1 MEDVSSDD
9 DIEDI
14 CRIVDK
20 ELHHDDYHP
29 DDILSEISFDI
40 LDDLEVDSK
49 YPPNYFRAGFADRAV
64 RRRKIKKVMRMIN
77 KLDPQARS
85 FKPRYKHEEYN
96 GDQRIVKF
104 ADCETSDDSRDKE
117 KMEDASEG
125 RGGTKFYPSDVRF
138 IKKDGTKKVG
148 ETPKASAHKHAESK
162 VVIPLPVPVPVKRVD
177 SKRELGNNVK
187 ECGSLKNRDS
197 EVNEENGD
205 DQEQCFKGEVCK
217 AVESERS
224 LPKPEAELKADAEKN
239 EKTPFIKPI
248 LKGKVKRQVAHKISV
263 VMGRRPGKPS
273 QATENRTEDD
283 GVRSVSRHL
292 AAGEDD
298 TGGVMPK
305 RIPQLRQIEMI
316 NQGNVNAVDKDDKW
330 SSSGENVNKAD
341 GTVSVKFTAENVTV
355 EAKGHKDA
363 ARMEASVQ
371 SRALQFDPTIRSIDV
386 SQPRYSALMK
396 QRLTLLKES
405 YGNSSMGAA
414 RLTNLTVRPQEQ
426 LDSKKTTAIAK
437 GVTSNECEQ
446 PRMAVTRDLGHR
458 NVELPDINS
467 NRIANNVPQAKLNPL
482 STIADAG
489 NNDEIDRGKGISDL
503 ASGSQQNETETC
515 PAKAKQPES
524 LVNVERAMPLQSEQ
538 KEIIRGS
545 GNPLSETGREN
556 HPPQPLI
563 QNQPQRFPHPH
574 PHHNMNPNVHPNN
587 NMHPNMRVMP
597 GNAPLYKHPPDQ
609 QHPFNPNFSAYH
621 HHQMALRT
629 AAMHYY
635 NQQRHMV
642 LQRHPP
648 GFHPPRPHHVNMH
661 PRYRPEWNMPGP
673 GPGPPR

>member
-1 MEDVSSDD
+1 
-9 DIEDI
+9 
-14 CRIVDK
+14 
-20 ELHHDDYHP
+20 
-29 DDILSEISFDI
+29 
-40 LDDLEVDSK
+40 
-49 YPPNYFRAGFADRAV
+49 
-64 RRRKIKKVMRMIN
+64 MIN

-85 FKPRYKHEEYN
+85 FKPRYKHEEDN

-117 KMEDASEG
+117 KMEVACES
-125 RGGTKFYPSDVRF
+125 GTKFYPSDVRF
-138 IKKDGTKKVG
+138 IKKDGVKKVG
-148 ETPKASAHKHAESK
+148 ESPKASAHKHAESK
-162 VVIPLPVPVPVKRVD
+162 AVIPLPVPVPVKRVD
-177 SKRELGNNVK
+177 SKRELGKNVK
-187 ECGSLKNRDS
+187 ECGSLKNIES
-197 EVNEENGD
+197 EVKKGNGD
-205 DQEQCFKGEVCK
+205 DQEQCLEGEVCK
-217 AVESERS
+217 TVESERPV
-224 LPKPEAELKADAEKN
+224 PKPEAGLMADAEKN
-239 EKTPFIKPI
+239 EKTPSIKPI

-273 QATENRTEDD
+273 QAMENRTGDDD
-283 GVRSVSRHL
+283 GRSVSRSL

-298 TGGVMPK
+298 NGGVMPK

-316 NQGNVNAVDKDDKW
+316 HQGNVNAVDKEDKRP
-330 SSSGENVNKAD
+330 SSGENVKTD
-341 GTVSVKFTAENVTV
+341 GTVSVKFTAENVTF
-355 EAKGHKDA
+355 EAKAHKNA
-363 ARMEASVQ
+363 ARMEGSVQ

-386 SQPRYSALMK
+386 NQSRYSAKMK

-405 YGNSSMGAA
+405 YGNSPTGAA
-414 RLTNLTVRPQEQ
+414 GLVNLTDCPQEQ
-426 LDSKKTTAIAK
+426 LDSKINAVAK
-437 GVTSNECEQ
+437 GVTSNECGQ
-446 PRMAVTRDLGHR
+446 PRMAERHELGHR
-458 NVELPDINS
+458 DVELPGVNN
-467 NRIANNVPQAKLNPL
+467 NRIANNVPQAKINPL
-482 STIADAG
+482 STFADAG
-489 NNDEIDRGKGISDL
+489 NNDEIDKGKGISDL
-503 ASGSQQNETETC
+503 SSVSQQNELSCTETC
-515 PAKAKQPES
+515 PAKVKQPES
-524 LVNVERAMPLQSEQ
+524 LVNVDRAMPLQSEQ
-538 KEIIRGS
+538 KEVGRGS

-563 QNQPQRFPHPH
+563 QNPPHRFPHPQ
-574 PHHNMNPNVHPNN
+574 PHHNMNPNVHP

-661 PRYRPEWNMPGP
+661 PGYRPEWNMPGP